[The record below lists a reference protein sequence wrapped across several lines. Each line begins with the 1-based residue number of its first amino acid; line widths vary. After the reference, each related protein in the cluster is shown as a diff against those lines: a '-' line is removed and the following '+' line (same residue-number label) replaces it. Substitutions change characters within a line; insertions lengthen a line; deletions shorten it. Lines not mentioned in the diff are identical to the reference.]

1 MLKQK
6 KTKRLSMRI
15 GIGWV
20 QFIRIS
26 EAVASDFFVY
36 RPRIFVFSCKK
47 CAFLVLRWRFWEFF
61 RLFCAQHITRN
72 SYRRKEF
79 RRFLDTFF
87 KASIFPKNWSFS
99 DFKDFKIQKNFAIE
113 KIFFTCYNYLKEPS
127 WHQQTKNPCIVE
139 SAEVFCL
146 LSQILAS
153 VAHYY
158 LSFLS
163 SHFKK

>member
-1 MLKQK
+1 MH
-6 KTKRLSMRI
+6 I
-15 GIGWV
+15 GIGLV
-20 QFIRIS
+20 QSIYTKKEVSRIL
-26 EAVASDFFVY
+26 FFCNSFLY
-36 RPRIFVFSCKK
+36 RKGWFLFFSCKK
-47 CAFLVLRWRFWEFF
+47 GAFLVLRRRFWEFF
-61 RLFCAQHITRN
+61 RLFCAQHITWK
-72 SYRRKEF
+72 SYSHKDF
-79 RRFLDTFF
+79 GHFLYTFF

-99 DFKDFKIQKNFAIE
+99 DFKDFKTQKNFAIE

-153 VAHYY
+153 VAHHY